1 MADKIVIHGGKSL
14 TGEVSISGAKN
25 AALGILPA
33 AILADGPMIIDNL
46 PDIQDINIYITMLD
60 KLGAILK
67 KDGERMTIDPRG
79 IVYENI
85 SQIEDESTKLRA
97 SYYILG
103 AFLSK
108 YRKVRL
114 PLPGGCAIGAR
125 PIDLHIKAFEAL
137 GATVNIEGG
146 FIEAEAKELK
156 GASIYFDIVSVG
168 ATINAMLAAVMAEGT
183 TILDNAAKE
192 PHVVDIANCLNLMGA
207 KINGAGTDTIKIKGV
222 KSLHG
227 CTYSVVPDQIQA
239 GTYMIAAAAT
249 NGNVLVKNII
259 PEHLDSLSAK
269 LREMGNEVIEYDDSI
284 RVIGHRPLKP
294 VNVRTMPHPGFPT
307 DLQQPMGVLMCLAD
321 GTSTITE
328 NIFESRFKYV
338 DELRKMGAKVMVSG
352 GNVAMFTG
360 VPRLSGAKIYAT
372 DLRAGAAMVIAG
384 LVADGATEVYNLEHI
399 ERGYVN
405 LVENFRS
412 IGADMTKVTEQD

>member
-1 MADKIVIHGGKSL
+1 MADKIVIHGGKILS
-14 TGEVSISGAKN
+14 GEVSISGAKN

-33 AILADGPMIIDNL
+33 AILADDEMIIDNL
-46 PDIQDINIYITMLD
+46 PDIQDIHIYITMLD
-60 KLGAILK
+60 KLGAVLR
-67 KDGERMTIDPRG
+67 KDGERMSIDPRG
-79 IVYENI
+79 IRYENI
-85 SQIEDESTKLRA
+85 SLIEDESTKLRA

-137 GATVNIEGG
+137 GAKVSIEGG
-146 FIEAEAKELK
+146 FIEAEAEKLT
-156 GASIYFDIVSVG
+156 GANIYFDVVSVG

-183 TILDNAAKE
+183 TVLDNAAKE
-192 PHVVDIANCLNLMGA
+192 PHVVDVANCLNLMGA

-259 PEHLDSLSAK
+259 PEHLDSLTAK

-338 DELRKMGAKVMVSG
+338 NELQKMGAKVMVSG

-360 VPRLSGAKIYAT
+360 VPRLSGARIYST
-372 DLRAGAAMVIAG
+372 DLRAGAAMVVAG
-384 LVADGATEVYNLEHI
+384 LVADGVTEVMNLEHI

-405 LVENFRS
+405 LVENFRGL
-412 IGADMTKVTEQD
+412 GADMERVSE